1 MRLGRFL
8 ASIVA
13 AMLLAWDPVGA
24 AAAAQDADAV
34 AKPVAE
40 AQELRVAGIGLPRYV
55 YVPAFDAH
63 LRVAGAFEVD
73 RRYLPFHV
81 SALYVGP
88 GEIDAVLLADGRAR
102 CRIAIHW
109 LTHALEAD
117 GAREYWSGRIEAA
130 LPDPLQRARLAPTV
144 ERLVGA
150 LGDARRGDLLTFDY
164 DPESGLTV
172 SRNGEVAGRYAG
184 LEFNRTLLGLW
195 LGPAARTD
203 EKAALLGQA
212 PAPVSDALQ

>member
-1 MRLGRFL
+1 MRSVL
-8 ASIVA
+8 SIVT
-13 AMLLAWDPVGA
+13 LLVACPPAVAVD
-24 AAAAQDADAV
+24 AAQV
-34 AKPVAE
+34 ATDTGKPVVE

-55 YVPAFDAH
+55 HVPAFDAH
-63 LRVAGAFEVD
+63 LRVAGAFEVH

-88 GEIDAVLLADGRAR
+88 GEIDATLLADGRAR

-117 GAREYWSGRIEAA
+117 DARDYWRTRIDDA
-130 LPDPLQRARLAPTV
+130 LPDPSQRARLAPTV

-172 SRNGEVAGRYAG
+172 SRNGEVAGRFAG
-184 LEFNRTLLGLW
+184 LEFNSTLLGLW
-195 LGPAARTD
+195 LGPAARAD
-203 EKAALLGQA
+203 ERAALLGQA
-212 PAPVSDALQ
+212 TFPASDAVQ